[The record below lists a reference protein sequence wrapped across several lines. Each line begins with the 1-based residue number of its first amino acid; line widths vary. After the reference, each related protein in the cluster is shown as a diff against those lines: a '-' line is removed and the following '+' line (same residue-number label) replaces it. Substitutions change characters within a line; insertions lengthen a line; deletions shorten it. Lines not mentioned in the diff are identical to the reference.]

1 MWSCPTTDRFITF
14 TRKTMANSEECELRI
29 IVCTLSPFMIKCVV
43 SATWKIPLRIHR
55 QYCESVGEI
64 QKWSC
69 KWCYAW
75 AVLNVNE
82 FHHNICGMLLKCEIE
97 ILRLVSCLTQE
108 VKNRF
113 VCVCVWHRSRN
124 LVIDAYWISVSVCL
138 VFGSFFRY
146 ARNIYTY
153 ISKST
158 IVALKLPWGSFV
170 YLDICSTLRE
180 LWVWRGS
187 AFCNAHIS
195 PTKER
200 TTTTKSVCEWVWNLK
215 PKTLKSAKKW
225 ISWNR

>member
-1 MWSCPTTDRFITF
+1 MWITHHCVYTF
-14 TRKTMANSEECELRI
+14 TVHDKMCCECK
-29 IVCTLSPFMIKCVV
+29 VKNP
-43 SATWKIPLRIHR
+43 PRIHR
-55 QYCESVGEI
+55 RYCESVGEI

-113 VCVCVWHRSRN
+113 VCVCVTSKSKFGYWCLLNFSQRVSRVWFI
-124 LVIDAYWISVSVCL
+124 LSICL
-138 VFGSFFRY
+138 KY
-146 ARNIYTY
+146 IYTY

-200 TTTTKSVCEWVWNLK
+200 TTTTTTTKSVCEWVWNLK